1 MLAKEHEA
9 ARIKARAALVK
20 GLDANDRGDNDLL
33 DRFDRWS
40 TDLVEGL
47 AEVYD
52 LKTALP
58 ALVKVLLENHA
69 NRDEALRARDRQRVL
84 QPDWFQQANTI
95 GYVAYT
101 DLFNGNLTGL
111 RGRIDYL
118 KSLKVSYLHLMPILE
133 PRPGANDGGYA
144 VMNYRALSP
153 ELGTMEQ
160 LRSVADELHSAGIS
174 LTLDLVLNHVAQEH
188 EWALKAQ
195 AGDAKYRDYFYV
207 YPDREIPDQFEQNLP
222 EVFPDF
228 APGNFTF
235 DKKLGGWVWTTFNSY
250 QWDVNWGNAA
260 VFCEFADIIGNLA
273 NHGVDCLRLD
283 AIAFIWKRMGTQCQG
298 EEEVHSITQAIRAF
312 ARVLAPSLIFK
323 AEAIVGPAQVGA
335 YLGEGKRSGKLS
347 DLAYHNSLMV
357 QIWSAIAAKDAK
369 LLEFTLSRFKAI
381 PSNSAWGIYLRCHD
395 DIGWAIDDSDA
406 HQVGLNGH
414 EHRMFLADYF
424 TGKFWGSG
432 SRGADFQM
440 DKQSGERR
448 TSGTAASLVG
458 IEQFLEDKDAAG
470 LDLAIRRYL
479 CAYAMIF
486 GFGGIPLLYM
496 GDEVGLFNDYDYL
509 NDPAKADDSRWL
521 NRPKMNWDVADDAA
535 AGKKPKSVH
544 TRIRKGIDNL
554 IETRLA
560 LPSIH
565 AGVATKARS
574 GRGQGVVVFE
584 RLSPAGN
591 LTQIYNLG
599 EGVRW
604 IGKDELPNLNW
615 RVVDHL
621 TGREFAIGEGI
632 NLAQYESLWLE
643 SR

>member
-1 MLAKEHEA
+1 MVASAHSKAAAKV
-9 ARIKARAALVK
+9 RLALVK
-20 GLDANDRGDNDLL
+20 KLNLLDRGDADFL

-40 TDLVEGL
+40 DDLIEAL
-47 AEVYD
+47 AEIYD
-52 LKTALP
+52 LDIVLP
-58 ALVKVLLENHA
+58 EITKVMLASHAARSEN
-69 NRDEALRARDRQRVL
+69 LRARDRSRVL
-84 QPDWFQQANTI
+84 EPDWFQKANTI
-95 GYVAYT
+95 GYVTYT
-101 DLFNGNLTGL
+101 DLFNENLAGL
-111 RGRIDYL
+111 RERIDYL
-118 KSLKVSYLHLMPILE
+118 KKLKVSYLHLMPVLE

-144 VMNYRALSP
+144 VMNYRSLRP
-153 ELGTMEQ
+153 DLGTMDD
-160 LRSVADELHSAGIS
+160 LRTVAEELHDAGIS

-188 EWALKAQ
+188 EWAEKAK

-207 YPDREIPDQFEQNLP
+207 YPDRTIPDEFEKSLP

-228 APGNFTF
+228 APGNFTY
-235 DKKLGGWVWTTFNSY
+235 DKDLNGWVWTTFNAY
-250 QWDVNWGNAA
+250 QWDVNWANPSL
-260 VFCEFADIIGNLA
+260 FCEFADIIGNLA

-283 AIAFIWKRMGTQCQG
+283 AIAFIWKRLGTQCQG
-298 EEEVHSITQAIRAF
+298 EDEVHAITQAIRAF
-312 ARVLAPSLIFK
+312 ARIIAPSLIFK

-335 YLGEGKRSGKLS
+335 YLGEGARAGKLS

-369 LLEFTLSRFKAI
+369 LLEFTLARFNAI
-381 PSNSAWGIYLRCHD
+381 PSNTAWGTYLRCHD

-440 DKQSGERR
+440 DKNSGERR

-458 IEQFLEDKDAAG
+458 IEQFLEDKDSVG

-479 CAYAMIF
+479 CAYTMIF

-496 GDEVGLFNDYDYL
+496 GDEIGLFNDHSYL
-509 NDPAKADDSRWL
+509 ADPEKADDSRWL
-521 NRPKMNWDVADDAA
+521 NRPRMDWKIALDSA
-535 AGKKPKSVH
+535 AGKKPASVH
-544 TRIRKGIDNL
+544 TRIRKGIENIIDSR
-554 IETRLA
+554 IA

-565 AGVATKARS
+565 ATVATKSRA
-574 GRGQGVVVFE
+574 GRGQGVVIFE
-584 RLSPAGN
+584 RLNPAGN

-599 EGVRW
+599 DGSRW
-604 IGKDELPNLNW
+604 VGRDELPNLDW
-615 RVVDHL
+615 QVVDRL
-621 TGREFAIGEGI
+621 TGREFPLGEGI
-632 NLAQYESLWLE
+632 NLAQYECLWLE